1 MDTTLGE
8 IADSLSNF
16 WASIWTWES
25 PQEFYEWV
33 LYPMEALT
41 YGKVSDVTVGQLLAF
56 IILIWLMVWFVKSFF
71 TGS

>member
-25 PQEFYEWV
+25 PQQFYEWV
-33 LYPMEALT
+33 LYPMFALSD
-41 YGKVSDVTVGQLLAF
+41 GNVSDVTVGQLIAF
-56 IILIWLMVWFVKSFF
+56 IFTVWLMFWLVRDFF
-71 TGS
+71 KGS